1 MQKIQRSEIL
11 PLGEYEQ
18 VRDRFRARIIEL
30 KRSRRVR
37 ANDEMSVL
45 FENHDTML
53 LQVQEML
60 RTERITNEKAIA
72 HEIETYNEL
81 VPGDDELSL
90 TLFIEI
96 PDRERRE
103 EMQERWCAIEEHV
116 VFEIDGEACRATFE
130 EGRRDRG
137 RAAAVQYL
145 KIPLTAK
152 AKAALSAAGAAK
164 KGSAFLVFDHPHLQ
178 ARVELAPQTVASLA
192 DDLA

>member
-1 MQKIQRSEIL
+1 MKKILRSEV
-11 PLGEYEQ
+11 LGLGDYEQ
-18 VRDRFRARIIEL
+18 VRDRFRSRIIDL
-30 KRSRRVR
+30 KKVRRLRVGE
-37 ANDEMSVL
+37 EMSVL

-72 HEIETYNEL
+72 HEIDTYNEL

-96 PDRERRE
+96 PDTARRE
-103 EMQERWCAIEEHV
+103 EMLVRWCAIEEHIV
-116 VFEIDGEACRATFE
+116 LEIDGEQCRATFE

-145 KIPLTAK
+145 KVPLTAR
-152 AKAALSAAGAAK
+152 AKAALVERRDAT
-164 KGSAFLVFDHPHLQ
+164 LVVDHPNLS
-178 ARVELAPQTVASLA
+178 ARVALPRGTIVSLA
-192 DDLA
+192 DDFS